1 MKNFI
6 RTIHVSTDSAGQY
19 DYNQKIDMLDLTNC
33 YKAVVYRADLS
44 IDKDST
50 KNGIINNITEQ
61 QTLVV
66 NYEGS
71 YTKSIIIDPDFY
83 TIDRLIADI
92 NTVAGRTVISLKTS
106 ESNAFHSYIHCPVDF
121 THAQELKAIFGFEN
135 DSAIN
140 ESENPAN
147 ITQNKHILQVYSG
160 IVESGMPSSLFNLQI
175 KDPTID
181 FHQSFFINASISCR
195 KYHYIDFMFRD
206 LGNECVRLN
215 ASGITLTLFI
225 KAYEPYDRLSEP
237 YTGDT
242 SKFNITT
249 KINQLDDNGTYHK
262 YLEKPLNL
270 KNAKIVN
277 ANFLLKG
284 KLYNLPVDQHLT
296 INNNSYTI
304 PKG

>member
-1 MKNFI
+1 MKNYI
-6 RTIHVSTDSAGQY
+6 RTIHVTGSQY
-19 DYNQKIDMLDLTNC
+19 DYNQKIDLLDLTNC
-33 YKAVVYRADLS
+33 YKAVVYRADIS

-71 YTKSIIIDPDFY
+71 YTKSIIIEPNFY

-147 ITQNKHILQVYSG
+147 ITQNKHILQVW
-160 IVESGMPSSLFNLQI
+160 PSQ
-175 KDPTID
+175 
-181 FHQSFFINASISCR
+181 
-195 KYHYIDFMFRD
+195 
-206 LGNECVRLN
+206 
-215 ASGITLTLFI
+215 
-225 KAYEPYDRLSEP
+225 
-237 YTGDT
+237 
-242 SKFNITT
+242 
-249 KINQLDDNGTYHK
+249 
-262 YLEKPLNL
+262 
-270 KNAKIVN
+270 
-277 ANFLLKG
+277 
-284 KLYNLPVDQHLT
+284 
-296 INNNSYTI
+296 
-304 PKG
+304 